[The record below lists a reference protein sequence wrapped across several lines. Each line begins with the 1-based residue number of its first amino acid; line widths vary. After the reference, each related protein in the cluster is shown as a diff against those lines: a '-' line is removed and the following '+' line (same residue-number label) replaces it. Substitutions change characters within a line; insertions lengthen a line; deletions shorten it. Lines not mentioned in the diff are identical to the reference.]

1 MNSKLLKSNTITYL
15 RGAIIAISI
24 SLVLILLF
32 ALLIR
37 FFGISDN
44 LIMPINQII
53 KILSIFFGVFLALKD
68 HAQNGL
74 VKGLIIG
81 IVYTLIAYITFS
93 ILSGYFKLSLSL
105 LYDIIFGGIIG
116 GISGIIS
123 VNLIKK

>member
-15 RGAIIAISI
+15 RGAIVAISI

-74 VKGLIIG
+74 VKWLIICV
-81 IVYTLIAYITFS
+81 VYTLIAYITFS

-105 LYDIIFGGIIG
+105 LYDILFGGIIG
-116 GISGIIS
+116 AISGIIS

>member
-81 IVYTLIAYITFS
+81 VVYTLIAYITFS

-116 GISGIIS
+116 GISGIIC